1 MAVPE
6 TKAANG
12 VGRAW
17 LALCFAL
24 SLHVLDEAS
33 TGFLAV
39 YNPTV
44 IAIRERLPWL
54 PLPVFD
60 FKLWI
65 AGLIAAI
72 LLLFSLSPFVFRGVR
87 WTRPAACV
95 FAAFMIVNA
104 LGHIAGTLLGRTV
117 ETVRFSGPMPGFY
130 SSPFLLAASIYIFFQ
145 LRVSRPRLPLTAE

>member
-6 TKAANG
+6 TQRASG

-33 TGFLAV
+33 TGFPAV

-44 IAIRERLPWL
+44 MAMREKLPWL

-72 LLLFSLSPFVFRGVR
+72 LLLFSLSPFVFRGAR
-87 WTRPAACV
+87 WTRPASYAFAV
-95 FAAFMIVNA
+95 FMTVNA

-130 SSPFLLAASIYIFFQ
+130 SSPFLLAASIYILFQ
-145 LRVSRPRLPLTAE
+145 LRASRPRLPLTAE

>member
-6 TKAANG
+6 TKSANG

-44 IAIRERLPWL
+44 MAIREKLPWL

-72 LLLFSLSPFVFRGVR
+72 LLLFSLSPFVFWGAR
-87 WTRPAACV
+87 WTRPVSYA
-95 FAAFMIVNA
+95 FAAFMTVNA
-104 LGHIAGTLLGRTV
+104 LGHITGTLLGS
-117 ETVRFSGPMPGFY
+117 SGPMPGFY

-145 LRVSRPRLPLTAE
+145 LRASRPRLPLTAE